1 MPQRTSVSSPALV
14 RLLSRLSQTRVVGP
28 GAPLAAAL
36 SQWLGWTESIV
47 LSTALNAAS
56 DKSNLVA
63 GQEVSEN
70 ADAAESR
77 LEIANAEAT
86 QLKHQLQE
94 AIRAALAPPAPA
106 TSMQRRQMRGAPKA
120 APDLDF
126 PSYRRR
132 YSLVQQKM
140 ESGITELRA
149 RLRARLAA
157 QSPLAARLAAID
169 AAMEQALTG
178 QELRLLAS
186 IPNLLER
193 HFLSLSQAGQPQPAA
208 RPGQFEQA
216 PGAEA
221 QAPGAEKQA
230 HDADGV
236 VQQAV
241 KQPALRTAASRAVGA
256 AAQLK
261 SGPWL
266 DTFREDMR
274 AVLLAELDLRLE
286 PIEGLLCALRDSIST

>member
-1 MPQRTSVSSPALV
+1 
-14 RLLSRLSQTRVVGP
+14 
-28 GAPLAAAL
+28 LAAAL
-36 SQWLGWTESIV
+36 SHWLGWTESIV

-56 DKSNLVA
+56 DKTNLVA

-70 ADAAESR
+70 AEAAESR
-77 LEIANAEAT
+77 LDIANAEAT

-149 RLRARLAA
+149 GLRARLAA

-266 DTFREDMR
+266 DTFLEDMR
-274 AVLLAELDLRLE
+274 AVLQAELDLRLQ